1 MTHLSEHSTKLKAE
15 LRQLERIELLKNIS
29 PDSST
34 VTLLW
39 FPSGRAPG
47 DAKRSVKSF
56 EAVAAYCSRLDE
68 SATVCILTTAPDAAL
83 LLSFLKPS
91 LKLHLWV
98 AVKTIPDPSQNK
110 SVSVPARHAALL
122 VLTRYRTALRH
133 APTRI
138 KYTYCPACRKT
149 TKDYGGKKH
158 MYHSYGTLMSD
169 VWTDIE
175 CDPSEDI
182 SLVTERLQDLFGITP
197 YDKLSVIDLRPCKE
211 LIPVKADALKV
222 RSSGSEPNGDKPT
235 STVRSRLTNKD
246 CIEALKSL
254 RSNSI
259 DFCFADLPYNLRKK
273 YYRSKDSRSVDE
285 YFEWCNDWLFE
296 LNRVLKPGQTLAVL
310 NVPQWAARHFAFLS
324 SIMEFQ
330 AWIVWDALALPARK
344 IMPAH
349 YAVLCFSKG
358 SPRDLPGL
366 KIADDSLE
374 VNYLKPRKELYCV
387 RPSCVKRRHSSGC
400 EDHSQ
405 LTDLWSDIHR
415 LTHNSQ
421 RVNHPCQLPPNLMRR
436 LFALFTRPNEIVL
449 DCLNGAGTS
458 TLVAEEM
465 SRRYIG
471 IELSK
476 RYHNLAVKR
485 HKLLKRRKNPFA
497 STNETPRSK
506 NSPVARLPKRKY
518 KVSKKDLQLDVRR
531 IANMLGRV
539 PKREDVER
547 LSSFSIR
554 YFDQYFVS
562 WAEACAAARTTGMM
576 ETVTVE
582 GAYAAKV

>member
-1 MTHLSEHSTKLKAE
+1 MSHE
-15 LRQLERIELLKNIS
+15 
-29 PDSST
+29 SST
-34 VTLLW
+34 VTLFWL
-39 FPSGRAPG
+39 PSRRTDR

-56 EAVAAYCSRLDE
+56 ENIATYCGRLDE
-68 SATVCILTTAPDAAL
+68 SATVCILTTAPDAAF

-91 LKLHLWV
+91 LKLQLWV
-98 AVKTIPDPSQNK
+98 AVKTISDPSQDK
-110 SVSVPARHAALL
+110 SVSVTARHAALL
-122 VLTRYRTALRH
+122 ILTRYKAALRH

-158 MYHSYGTLMSD
+158 MYHGYGTLMSD

-182 SLVTERLQDLFGITP
+182 SPVTERLRDLFGITP
-197 YDKLSVIDLRPCKE
+197 YDKLSVIDLRQCE
-211 LIPVKADALKV
+211 GLIPVKLDALKV
-222 RSSGSEPNGDKPT
+222 RSLRGEDKGDKPT
-235 STVRSRLTNKD
+235 RTVRSRLTNKD
-246 CIEALKSL
+246 CIEGLKSL
-254 RSNSI
+254 RPNSI

-285 YFEWCNDWLFE
+285 YFEWCNEWLFE
-296 LNRVLKPGQTLAVL
+296 LDRVLKPGHTLAVL
-310 NVPQWAARHFAFLS
+310 NVPQWAANHFAFLS
-324 SIMEFQ
+324 SKMEFQ
-330 AWIVWDALALPARK
+330 AWIVWDALALPARR

-349 YAVLCFSKG
+349 YAILCFSKG
-358 SPRDLPGL
+358 SPRELPGL
-366 KIADDSLE
+366 KLADDYPEL
-374 VNYLKPRKELYCV
+374 NYLRPRKELYCV
-387 RPSCVKRRHSSGC
+387 RASCVRRRKSSGC
-400 EDHSQ
+400 EDYSQ

-421 RVNHPCQLPPNLMRR
+421 RVNHPCQLPPSLMRR
-436 LFALFTRPNEIVL
+436 LFALFTEPNEIVL

-485 HKLLKRRKNPFA
+485 HKLLKSRQNPFA
-497 STNETPRSK
+497 SSNETPRSK

-539 PKREDVER
+539 PKREDVEK

-576 ETVTVE
+576 ETVKTE